1 MPRITET
8 ITITWHR
15 FAEEKPEYRRDL
27 LVIPEDEANP
37 KRIKAVFLEDNIV
50 YPFAGDLDPIFPTK
64 QQKLLWAYKDQI
76 IYDRKPERSLA
87 PLQKPYDTRLLEL
100 LHTLPQETQDK
111 FLVIATNYADRYC
124 EKYDIHQEEFRRI
137 GYLRQLSKQV
147 YCALNTKLYYDKN
160 HDPQEVKDIFEIAT
174 YFHEKF
180 TWMLNDNIM
189 QRSKGLNAPLEEIPL

>member
-27 LVIPEDEANP
+27 LVIPEDATKHNY
-37 KRIKAVFLEDNIV
+37 IKAVFLEDNIV
-50 YPFAGDLDPIFPTK
+50 YPMVDLDPIFPTK
-64 QQKLLWAYKDQI
+64 QQKLLWTYKDQI
-76 IYDRKPERSLA
+76 IYDRKPERSPA

-124 EKYDIHQEEFRRI
+124 EEYDIHLEEFRRI

-160 HDPQEVKDIFEIAT
+160 HDPQEVKDIFEIAN
-174 YFHEKF
+174 YFHSRF
-180 TWMLNDNIM
+180 TWLLNDNIM

>member
-27 LVIPEDEANP
+27 WVIPEDATKHNY
-37 KRIKAVFLEDNIV
+37 IKAVFLEDNIV
-50 YPFAGDLDPIFPTK
+50 YPMVDLDPIFPTK
-64 QQKLLWAYKDQI
+64 QQKLLWTYKDQI
-76 IYDRKPERSLA
+76 IYNRKPERSPA

-124 EKYDIHQEEFRRI
+124 EEYDIHLEEFRRI

-160 HDPQEVKDIFEIAT
+160 HDPQEVKDIFEIAN
-174 YFHEKF
+174 YFHSRF
-180 TWMLNDNIM
+180 TWLLNDNIM

>member
-27 LVIPEDEANP
+27 LVIPEDATKHNY
-37 KRIKAVFLEDNIV
+37 IKAVFLEDNIV
-50 YPFAGDLDPIFPTK
+50 YPMVDLDPIFPTK
-64 QQKLLWAYKDQI
+64 QQKLLWTYKDQI
-76 IYDRKPERSLA
+76 IYDRKPERSPA
-87 PLQKPYDTRLLEL
+87 PLQKSYDTRLLEL

-124 EKYDIHQEEFRRI
+124 EEYDIHLEEFRRI

-160 HDPQEVKDIFEIAT
+160 HDPQEVKDIFEIAN
-174 YFHEKF
+174 YFHSRF
-180 TWMLNDNIM
+180 TWLLNDNIM

>member
-27 LVIPEDEANP
+27 WVIPEDATKHNY
-37 KRIKAVFLEDNIV
+37 IKAVFLEDNIV
-50 YPFAGDLDPIFPTK
+50 YPMVDLDPIFPTK
-64 QQKLLWAYKDQI
+64 QQKLLWTYKDQI
-76 IYDRKPERSLA
+76 IYDRKPERSPA

-124 EKYDIHQEEFRRI
+124 EEYDIHLEEFRRI

-160 HDPQEVKDIFEIAT
+160 HDPQEVKDIFEIAN
-174 YFHEKF
+174 YFHSRF
-180 TWMLNDNIM
+180 TWLLNDNIM

>member
-27 LVIPEDEANP
+27 LVIPEDATKHNY
-37 KRIKAVFLEDNIV
+37 IKAVFLEDNIV
-50 YPFAGDLDPIFPTK
+50 YPMVDLDPIFPTK
-64 QQKLLWAYKDQI
+64 QQKLLWAYKNQI
-76 IYDRKPERSLA
+76 SYDRKPERSPE

-124 EKYDIHQEEFRRI
+124 EEYDIHLEEFRRI

-160 HDPQEVKDIFEIAT
+160 HDPQEVKDIFEIAN
-174 YFHEKF
+174 YFHSKF
-180 TWMLNDNIM
+180 TWMLNDSIL

>member
-27 LVIPEDEANP
+27 WVIPEDATKHNY
-37 KRIKAVFLEDNIV
+37 IKAVFLEDNIV
-50 YPFAGDLDPIFPTK
+50 YPMVDLDPIFPTK
-64 QQKLLWAYKDQI
+64 QQKLLWTYKDQI
-76 IYDRKPERSLA
+76 IYDRKPERSPA

-124 EKYDIHQEEFRRI
+124 EEYDIHLEEFRRI

-160 HDPQEVKDIFEIAT
+160 HDPQEVKDIFEIAN
-174 YFHEKF
+174 YFHSKF
-180 TWMLNDNIM
+180 TWLLNDNIM

>member
-27 LVIPEDEANP
+27 WVIPEDATKHNY
-37 KRIKAVFLEDNIV
+37 IKAVFLEDNIV
-50 YPFAGDLDPIFPTK
+50 YPMVDLDPIFPTK
-64 QQKLLWAYKDQI
+64 QQKLLWTYKDQI
-76 IYDRKPERSLA
+76 IYDRKPERSPA

-124 EKYDIHQEEFRRI
+124 EEYDIHLEEFRRI

-160 HDPQEVKDIFEIAT
+160 HDPQEVKDIFEIAN
-174 YFHEKF
+174 YFHSRF
-180 TWMLNDNIM
+180 TWLLNDNIM
-189 QRSKGLNAPLEEIPL
+189 QRSKGLNAPLEEFPL

>member
-27 LVIPEDEANP
+27 LVIPEDETTP

-50 YPFAGDLDPIFPTK
+50 YPMVDLDPIFPTK
-64 QQKLLWAYKDQI
+64 QQKLLWTYKDQI
-76 IYDRKPERSLA
+76 IYDRKPECSPA

-100 LHTLPQETQDK
+100 LHTLPQETQDT

-124 EKYDIHQEEFRRI
+124 EEYDIHLEEFRRI

-160 HDPQEVKDIFEIAT
+160 HDPQEVKDIFEIAN
-174 YFHEKF
+174 YFHSKF
-180 TWMLNDNIM
+180 TWMLNDNIL